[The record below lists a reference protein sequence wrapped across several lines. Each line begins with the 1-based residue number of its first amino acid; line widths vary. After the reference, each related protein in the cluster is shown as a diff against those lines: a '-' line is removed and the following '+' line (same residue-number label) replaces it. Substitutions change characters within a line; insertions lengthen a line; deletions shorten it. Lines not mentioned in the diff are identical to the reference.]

1 MRALIAV
8 IGLCL
13 CSSAALAVSQ
23 ADFQELAGKCA
34 PDVAFDTLQAIVQT
48 ESGFNEFA
56 IGVVGGAVR
65 QPESKADAEMAIRA
79 LDAAGV
85 NYSVGLGQINRSNF
99 AALGLTASDALE
111 PCRNLRA
118 AQTVLKICH
127 RKYKNLAST
136 ISCYFSGNDIIGFR
150 EGYVES
156 VLSNAEK
163 HIAPRMPEPREPE
176 IAATGNES
184 VPGFIF

>member
-1 MRALIAV
+1 MIKALVA
-8 IGLCL
+8 GLCL
-13 CSSAALAVSQ
+13 CSSAAFAVSQ

-34 PDVAFDTLQAIVQT
+34 PDVSFDTLQAIVQT

-85 NYSVGLGQINRSNF
+85 NYSVGLGQINR
-99 AALGLTASDALE
+99 TASDALE

-163 HIAPRMPEPREPE
+163 HIVPRMPEPREPE
-176 IAATGNES
+176 IAAAGNES

>member
-1 MRALIAV
+1 MKFLSAV
-8 IGLCL
+8 LALCL
-13 CSSAALAVSQ
+13 YCPAVLAVSE
-23 ADFQELAGKCA
+23 AEFQSLARKCA
-34 PDVAFDTLQAIVQT
+34 PDVSFDTLQAIVQT
-48 ESGFNEFA
+48 ESGFNEYA

-99 AALGLTASDALE
+99 AALRLTASEALE

-118 AQTVLKICH
+118 AQTVLKLCH
-127 RKYKNLAST
+127 RRYKNLAST

-156 VLSNAEK
+156 VISNAEK
-163 HIAPRMPEPREPE
+163 RSVSPHAPDYH
-176 IAATGNES
+176 GNES